1 MTRYRRMHMSI
12 FEPVK
17 QAEAKVEAKADELV
31 GKAQSSKYTAL
42 TLLGLVV
49 LGVVF
54 LLV

>member
-31 GKAQSSKYTAL
+31 GKAQNSKYTAL
-42 TLLGLVV
+42 ILFGIAALGLFLFVV
-49 LGVVF
+49 
-54 LLV
+54 

>member
-1 MTRYRRMHMSI
+1 MSI

-17 QAEAKVEAKADELV
+17 QAEAKVESKADELV
-31 GKAQSSKYTAL
+31 GKAQNSKYTAL
-42 TLLGLVV
+42 ILLGVVV